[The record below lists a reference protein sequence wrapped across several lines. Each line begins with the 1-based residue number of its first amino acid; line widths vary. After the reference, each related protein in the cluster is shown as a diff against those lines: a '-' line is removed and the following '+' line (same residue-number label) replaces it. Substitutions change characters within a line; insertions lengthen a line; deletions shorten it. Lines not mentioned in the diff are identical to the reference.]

1 MKDLTGV
8 CKYCGQLFAVE
19 GGETMTQEEKD
30 SQATLQCNC
39 DEAKKKQ
46 ALERSRGEAVTNAEI
61 LFNEDYPE
69 ITKLM
74 EAASRMMADD
84 KLEKISI
91 TSSGLVSGSL
101 VRKGN
106 KFKVERTDKKKLS
119 MET

>member
-1 MKDLTGV
+1 
-8 CKYCGQLFAVE
+8 
-19 GGETMTQEEKD
+19 
-30 SQATLQCNC
+30 
-39 DEAKKKQ
+39 
-46 ALERSRGEAVTNAEI
+46 
-61 LFNEDYPE
+61 
-69 ITKLM
+69 
-74 EAASRMMADD
+74 MMADD